1 MEQNLVEIGKSEDDR
16 DLYQVIEL
24 DEQFHSYVVMASHS
38 EKLYKVWKS
47 LESGNTAAYYTMRS
61 ESLMPYEYIQQ
72 NHQKIL
78 DAFRAKSVEEICEK
92 IRRHYMIVP
101 ETLFQEL
108 QKKRQSEA
116 S

>member
-1 MEQNLVEIGKSEDDR
+1 MEKNRIYAAIDLKSF
-16 DLYQVIEL
+16 Y
-24 DEQFHSYVVMASHS
+24 A
-38 EKLYKVWKS
+38 
-47 LESGNTAAYYTMRS
+47 
-61 ESLMPYEYIQQ
+61 
-72 NHQKIL
+72 
-78 DAFRAKSVEEICEK
+78 SVEEICEK

>member
-1 MEQNLVEIGKSEDDR
+1 
-16 DLYQVIEL
+16 
-24 DEQFHSYVVMASHS
+24 
-38 EKLYKVWKS
+38 
-47 LESGNTAAYYTMRS
+47 
-61 ESLMPYEYIQQ
+61 MPYEYIQQ

-116 S
+116 SLTGKKGEKKMLKFIWKTTSVRNSYITF